1 VIGASAGGLEAFTA
15 LLKGLPSS
23 SGKAFVLIQHLEPQ
37 HESALP
43 KLLAKA
49 TDMPVVEV
57 SNGLAVEPNHVYV
70 IPPKKNLTIQQKTL
84 RLAPRSN
91 DAGLHHPIDEFAVA
105 LAEERGSAAIGV
117 VLSGMGSDGTLG
129 LKAIKA
135 AGGITF
141 AQDPK
146 TAQWPTMPLSAIAAG
161 SVDFILS
168 PKRIAAELA
177 RIGRHPHLAEA
188 REVPEG
194 SDLDKICLILR
205 SATGVDFRL
214 YKQATFRRR
223 MARRMA
229 LQKIGSLNEY
239 AQVLKQNPEEA
250 KALADDIFIHVT
262 GCCHRRDIPPQQT
275 LGYALLFPVLLM
287 ARIRVIHP

>member
-1 VIGASAGGLEAFTA
+1 M
-15 LLKGLPSS
+15 
-23 SGKAFVLIQHLEPQ
+23 AFVLIQHLEPQ

-70 IPPKKNLTIQQKTL
+70 IPPNKNLTIQQETL

-105 LAEERGSAAIGV
+105 LAEERGNAAIGV
-117 VLSGMGSDGTLG
+117 VLSGTGSDGTLG
-129 LKAIKA
+129 LKAIKV

-214 YKQATFRRR
+214 HKQSTFRRR

-262 GCCHRRDIPPQQT
+262 GFFRDPECFQALRKTGFLEGALEETGRRCDSH
-275 LGYALLFPVLLM
+275 LGRGMLHWRGGLLHCDDGVRRPG
-287 ARIRVIHP
+287 